1 MVCPLCNE
9 LFKNPK
15 HLSCYHSYCEQCLE
29 KMQKNSE
36 ITCLKCTYT
45 TVVPAGGVKGL
56 PNNYFMDNLVKKL
69 ILHNQLENETKLKCE
84 ECDEDDPVIVFC
96 TDCKLF
102 LCRYCMK
109 SHKYSKRHCS
119 HNLISLTELRTNEDL
134 IKSKSKFPTCQEHNL
149 KLEYYCESCEK
160 LMCVQCTEEHQ
171 DHKCDFVEKVANK
184 YQNEL
189 KEVTVPIEIMIE
201 DLSKLHD
208 SINGVKTAIQQQGD
222 EISKDIDLYYDEVIK
237 KLLEQKEQVKQQVN
251 NTISQKEATIE
262 QQLEEVMCAQED
274 VLNAKRLRGTIQ
286 DSTYQEI
293 LSVKNQLLYSLER
306 LREKCKKLGQKPIE
320 SVNIR
325 VSPGNEPLPQDIK
338 PSVIIDSLYVETNSF
353 SKWFQQD
360 ATAMLDVAT
369 KDNKG
374 DYYPREGY
382 EGTAQLEQESP
393 KIVVQEIET
402 SKIKKKQ
409 PTMDWILK
417 KTPLTCPVCLQL
429 FNNPRFLPCFHSYCE
444 HCLEKLQV
452 QSKIICP
459 ECRHEATVPFGGVKS
474 LQSNF
479 FVNRLVGELVNKC
492 AKEGNEEIQCD
503 NCDKNDLVIAFCPSC
518 SLFLCNICYTYHKR
532 DRTTRNHATVVF
544 SEIITVPDQTLVKTL
559 QCREHGSNEL
569 PYYCE
574 TCNELICMYCTIK
587 EHSGHN
593 HDTVKKMA
601 TKCRHKMNKNITTIE
616 NMFKDLSKLHS
627 NIEMMLTKVKNQ
639 GDEVIKEI
647 HEHYATT
654 VDIIM
659 EQRDKMEQQVYTIV
673 SEKMKALILQ
683 LEEMNSVHSKQT
695 HVLHMKELIDFA
707 KKSSYPD
714 EILLSIQKQ
723 LTSFT
728 KQLMEVD
735 VKLYTQPVESDTIRL
750 FTDETFPQFGQVLS
764 TVDPSESELSSLP
777 KYMFQG
783 VPVEFVITAK
793 YSNGYNYPRGG
804 NQVSVQAQL
813 QSQSGNMENIVC
825 NVRDNRDGS
834 YMATFIAQQTGR
846 VKLSIFL
853 DGEQIKDSPHS
864 ITVSKNYLALNNLI
878 NIVNIRSHSDVLASP
893 WGIAFG
899 KNNLWA
905 VADWTNHCVH
915 VFYKEDQL
923 LWKFGSKGCNNGQL
937 DNPCGIAFDGK
948 NHLYVAD
955 YNNHRVQK
963 FDINGNYQLQFSGKE
978 SGNGRLSTPID
989 VIVHKERVYV
999 TDSTANCI
1007 VKFYTNGQFCQII
1020 GKGHLNNPNGVT
1032 VNCNNHLLV
1041 TNLSDDSVYIFT
1053 LDGQYLGK
1061 FGASGTK
1068 TGQLSCPRSII
1079 SDPNGFILVTDTS
1092 NHRISIFDND
1102 GKYIHCFG
1110 SKGKGNNQFL
1120 NPRGIALAP
1129 NGCIYV
1135 SDNLNKCIKIFEV

>member
-1 MVCPLCNE
+1 
-9 LFKNPK
+9 
-15 HLSCYHSYCEQCLE
+15 
-29 KMQKNSE
+29 MQKNSE

-45 TVVPAGGVKGL
+45 TVVPEGGVKGL

-69 ILHNQLENETKLKCE
+69 ILHNQLENVTQLRCE
-84 ECDEDDPVIVFC
+84 ECDKDYPVVVYC

-102 LCRYCMK
+102 LCCYCK
-109 SHKYSKRHCS
+109 EAHKYSKSYCS
-119 HNLISLTELRTNEDL
+119 HNLISLTELRTNKDL
-134 IKSKSKFPTCQEHNL
+134 IKSKIKFPTCQEHNL
-149 KLEYYCESCEK
+149 KLKYYCESCEK
-160 LMCVQCTEEHQ
+160 LICVQCTEEHQ
-171 DHKCDFVEKVANK
+171 DHKYDVVEKVVNK

-222 EISKDIDLYYDEVIK
+222 KISKDIDLYYDEVIE
-237 KLLEQKEQVKQQVN
+237 KLLEQKQQVKQQVN

-262 QQLEEVMCAQED
+262 QQVEEVMCAQKD
-274 VLNAKRLRGTIQ
+274 VLNAKRLRDTIQ

-293 LSVKNQLLYSLER
+293 LSVKNQLLYSLEG
-306 LREKCKKLGQKPIE
+306 LREKCKKLSQKPIE
-320 SVNIR
+320 PVNIR
-325 VSPGNEPLPQDIK
+325 VSPGNGPLPQYIK
-338 PSVIIDSLYVETNSF
+338 HSVIIDSLYVETNSF

-360 ATAMLDVAT
+360 APTVLDVAT

-382 EGTAQLEQESP
+382 EGTVQLEQDSP

-402 SKIKKKQ
+402 SKIQKKR

-417 KTPLTCPVCLQL
+417 ETHLMCPVCCQL
-429 FNNPRFLPCFHSYCE
+429 FNNPKFLPCFHSYCE
-444 HCLEKLQV
+444 QCLEKLQV

-459 ECRHEATVPFGGVKS
+459 ECRHEATVPLGGVKL

-479 FVNRLVGELVNKC
+479 FVNWLVAELVNKC
-492 AKEGNEEIQCD
+492 AKEDDEEVQCD
-503 NCDKNDLVIAFCPSC
+503 NCDKNDLVIAFCLSC
-518 SLFLCNICYTYHKR
+518 SSFLCKVCYICHKQ
-532 DRTTRNHATVVF
+532 DRTTHNHTTVVL

-559 QCREHGSNEL
+559 QCREYGSNEL
-569 PYYCE
+569 PCYCE
-574 TCNELICMYCTIK
+574 TCYELICMYCTIK

-593 HDTVKKMA
+593 DDTVKKMA
-601 TKCRHKMNKNITTIE
+601 TECRHKMNKNIATIE
-616 NMFKDLSKLHS
+616 NMFKDLSKLHGD
-627 NIEMMLTKVKNQ
+627 IEMMLTKVKNQ

-647 HEHYATT
+647 HERCATK
-654 VDIIM
+654 VDVIM
-659 EQRDKMEQQVYTIV
+659 EQRDKMEQQVHTIV
-673 SEKMKALILQ
+673 SEKVKALTLQ
-683 LEEMNSVHSKQT
+683 LEGLNSVHSKQT

-707 KKSSYPD
+707 KKSSNPD

-723 LTSFT
+723 FASFT

-735 VKLYTQPVESDTIRL
+735 VKLHTQPVESDTIQF

-764 TVDPSESELSSLP
+764 TVEPSESELSSLP
-777 KYMFQG
+777 VYAFQG

-793 YSNGYNYPRGG
+793 YSNGCNYPRGG
-804 NQVSVQAQL
+804 NQISVQAQL
-813 QSQSGNMENIVC
+813 QSQSGNMENMAC
-825 NVRDNRDGS
+825 NVRDNKDGS
-834 YMATFIAQQTGR
+834 YMATFTAQQTGR
-846 VKLSIFL
+846 VKLSLFL
-853 DGEQIKDSPHS
+853 DGQQIKDSPHS
-864 ITVSKNYLALNNLI
+864 ITVDKNYLALSNPT
-878 NIVNIRSHSDVLASP
+878 NIVGIQSHAAYVRPKP

-899 KNNLWA
+899 QNNLWA
-905 VADWTNHCVH
+905 VADWNNHCVH
-915 VFYKEDQL
+915 VFYKDGQL
-923 LWKFGSKGCNNGQL
+923 LWKFGSKGFNNGQL

-963 FDINGNYQLQFSGKE
+963 FDINGNYLLQFSGKE
-978 SGNGRLSTPID
+978 SGNGRLSTPVD

-999 TDSTANCI
+999 ADSTANCI

-1020 GKGHLNNPNGVT
+1020 GKGYLNNPNGVT

-1068 TGQLSCPRSII
+1068 TGQLSCPRSIT
-1079 SDPNGFILVTDTS
+1079 SDPNGFILVTDTC

-1102 GKYIHCFG
+1102 GKYVHCFG
-1110 SKGKGNNQFL
+1110 SKGKGKNQFL
-1120 NPRGIALAP
+1120 NPQGIALAP
-1129 NGCIYV
+1129 NGCIYI
-1135 SDNLNKCIKIFEV
+1135 SDNLNGCIKIFEV